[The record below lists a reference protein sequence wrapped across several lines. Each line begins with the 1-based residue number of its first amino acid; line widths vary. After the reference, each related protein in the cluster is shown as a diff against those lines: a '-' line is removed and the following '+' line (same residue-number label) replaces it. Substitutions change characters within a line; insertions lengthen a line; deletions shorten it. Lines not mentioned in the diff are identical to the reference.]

1 MGGAL
6 SPLRKVSFL
15 MPLQAEAAWRTCI
28 HPRACLDPDVAFSL
42 HVGGWLGLPL
52 SCMPCLPCR
61 PFGCGRRR
69 LSFGCTSFAPSVR
82 PQIVIM
88 GGRPCRAPNKETCC
102 WPGREGAKIMS
113 APLVRCSSCALPTGG
128 TWCWPR
134 VILDSGLDDRDAG
147 ILETPSGTLLATTFT
162 SLAYQPILER
172 ARKEGRWIGLAS
184 GDGRRRM
191 HASMPHL
198 GKASW
203 GRSCVRRMA
212 GSTGRPR
219 RLQSSIAP
227 TAPSRSPMDGCS
239 MPARS
244 FGQVSDGSEWRFLG
258 MMDAAG
264 NGQPRSPARE
274 GDDPAEYHEL
284 HAVEMPDR
292 RVVVHIR
299 NHNPSHAGETLQC
312 ESTDGAELDQA
323 TIGGCLGLPFSS
335 APPGRWP
342 CPDDLWASKAP
353 FGNQARLSED
363 GRSWSAPISLST
375 DGASGDLGYPSTAQL
390 TDGSLVSVWHERLA
404 NHPKAVLRQARWSL
418 EA

>member
-1 MGGAL
+1 
-6 SPLRKVSFL
+6 
-15 MPLQAEAAWRTCI
+15 
-28 HPRACLDPDVAFSL
+28 
-42 HVGGWLGLPL
+42 
-52 SCMPCLPCR
+52 
-61 PFGCGRRR
+61 
-69 LSFGCTSFAPSVR
+69 
-82 PQIVIM
+82 M
-88 GGRPCRAPNKETCC
+88 GGRPCRALNKETCC

-113 APLVRCSSCALPTGG
+113 APLVRCSSCALPTGE

-172 ARKEGRWIGLAS
+172 ARKEGRWDRSRLRRWEAAHARLDAASRQSQLGQWILRSEDGGLNWSAKTPSVVNSPHGPIALSNGRLLYAGKELWTGQRRIGVAFS
-184 GDGRRRM
+184 GDD
-191 HASMPHL
+191 
-198 GKASW
+198 
-203 GRSCVRRMA
+203 GRSW
-212 GSTGRPR
+212 
-219 RLQSSIAP
+219 Q
-227 TAPSRSPMDGCS
+227 
-239 MPARS
+239 
-244 FGQVSDGSEWRFLG
+244 W
-258 MMDAAG
+258 AAEI
-264 NGQPRSPARE
+264 PARE

-312 ESTDGAELDQA
+312 ESTDGGLSW
-323 TIGGCLGLPFSS
+323 TKPRSVGVWGLPSHLLRL
-335 APPGRWP
+335 ADGRALMTYGHRRP
-342 CPDDLWASKAP
+342 P

-390 TDGSLVSVWHERLA
+390 TDGSLVSVWYERLA

>member
-1 MGGAL
+1 MWEDGWDCRFHACLACHAGPSAAGGAACHSGARASHHQSGPRSL
-6 SPLRKVSFL
+6 SWVADPVALSTRR
-15 MPLQAEAAWRTCI
+15 PAAGLVG
-28 HPRACLDPDVAFSL
+28 RARRSC
-42 HVGGWLGLPL
+42 LPL
-52 SCMPCLPCR
+52 WSGAVHAL
-61 PFGCGRRR
+61 FRR
-69 LSFGCTSFAPSVR
+69 G
-82 PQIVIM
+82 
-88 GGRPCRAPNKETCC
+88 E
-102 WPGREGAKIMS
+102 
-113 APLVRCSSCALPTGG
+113 

-172 ARKEGRWIGLAS
+172 ARKEGRWDRSRLRRWEAAHARLDAASRQSQLGQWILRSEDGGLNWSAKTPSVVNSPHGPIALSNGRLLYAGKLWTGGQRRIGVAFS
-184 GDGRRRM
+184 EDDGR
-191 HASMPHL
+191 
-198 GKASW
+198 SW
-203 GRSCVRRMA
+203 
-212 GSTGRPR
+212 
-219 RLQSSIAP
+219 Q
-227 TAPSRSPMDGCS
+227 
-239 MPARS
+239 
-244 FGQVSDGSEWRFLG
+244 W
-258 MMDAAG
+258 AAEI
-264 NGQPRSPARE
+264 PARE

-312 ESTDGAELDQA
+312 ESTDGGLSW
-323 TIGGCLGLPFSS
+323 TKPRSVGVWGLPSHLLRL
-335 APPGRWP
+335 ADGRALMTYGHRRP
-342 CPDDLWASKAP
+342 P

-390 TDGSLVSVWHERLA
+390 TDGSLVSVWYERLA